1 MVGGGMAA
9 QRGGRA
15 ASRSVSPQLWGAG
28 SSCTAGGPILG
39 TRQAAWA
46 KGEARKVREGGRGG
60 AAETRAR
67 HGLAGWVSQA
77 AGTGEIAVAV
87 SGRGGGGVH
96 RCPSQMRAV
105 REAGAK
111 SSDRNSGCPTKPDTC
126 TGLSGERAA
135 GGVLFFTIYHIPHT
149 IPTLTHSS
157 HPTRRIVA
165 AFALPL
171 S

>member
-1 MVGGGMAA
+1 MVGCGIAA

-15 ASRSVSPQLWGAG
+15 ASRSISPQLWGVG
-28 SSCTAGGPILG
+28 SSCNTRGSILG

-46 KGEARKVREGGRGG
+46 KGEARKVRKGGRGG
-60 AAETRAR
+60 AEGTRER
-67 HGLAGWVSQA
+67 HGLAGGVSQA

-96 RCPSQMRAV
+96 RCPSQMRTV

-111 SSDRNSGCPTKPDTC
+111 NSDRDSGCPTKPDTC

-135 GGVLFFTIYHIPHT
+135 GGVLLLHYIQYTTHTLYPHSPTHHTPHT
-149 IPTLTHSS
+149 
-157 HPTRRIVA
+157 
-165 AFALPL
+165 AL
-171 S
+171 

>member
-1 MVGGGMAA
+1 MVGCSMVS
-9 QRGGRA
+9 QRRGGA

-28 SSCTAGGPILG
+28 SSCTAGGSILG

-46 KGEARKVREGGRGG
+46 KGEARKVRKGGRGG
-60 AAETRAR
+60 AAGTRER
-67 HGLAGWVSQA
+67 HGLAGGVSQA

-96 RCPSQMRAV
+96 RCPSQMRTV

-111 SSDRNSGCPTKPDTC
+111 NSDRDSGCPTKPDTC

-135 GGVLFFTIYHIPHT
+135 GGVLFFSFSLYTIYYALYPHSPTLHTPHT
-149 IPTLTHSS
+149 
-157 HPTRRIVA
+157 
-165 AFALPL
+165 AL
-171 S
+171 